1 MRRRRVGIPVF
12 QLEFATTA
20 MLGVISGPTEESA
33 VREFFELF
41 KIPWEFYR
49 NERQYQVVLCT
60 GDAKPEPYSTRLLIL
75 YASEE
80 TEFDVRLKIQS
91 SLHDHETH
99 LSLSAG
105 SLPLYGCHATFL
117 HRGTKVLS
125 SENPRKTVGF
135 VDRWQ
140 DQLFARVGYDLFRE
154 VQCLLT
160 RGQPPANAGI
170 PTLEL
175 HIAFLR
181 DLIVGCGIPLVE
193 IPPVP
198 DGYPFIVCLTHDVD
212 HASIRRHKFDH
223 TMFGFLYRATLG
235 SLFNVVRGR
244 LPWRKMFTN
253 WAAAAKLP
261 FIYFGIAKDIWLQFD
276 RYVEIEKGNPSTFFV
291 LPFEGDPGR
300 SSEGRAPR
308 ARASRYDASHIA
320 SEIPRLTS
328 AGCEIGLHG
337 IDAWLDSSKGREEA
351 KRIMRFSGKE
361 AAGVRMH
368 WLYWSEDSPVILED
382 GGFAYDSTVGYNDA
396 IGYRAGTSQVYKPL
410 QASRILELPLHVM
423 DTALFYPNRLDL
435 SPGEARKRV
444 SSILDNAA
452 RLGGVVTINWHD
464 RSIAP
469 ERLWDDFYV
478 ELLNDLETRG
488 AWFVTATQAV
498 SWFRKRRSAIFE
510 EVQFDSGALH
520 VKVSTSGGDKL
531 AGLRL
536 RIHKPRG
543 SKRFAECADNQP
555 TGHVDISLNERIDA
569 LVAL

>member
-1 MRRRRVGIPVF
+1 
-12 QLEFATTA
+12 
-20 MLGVISGPTEESA
+20 MLGVISDPTEESA

-60 GDAKPEPYSTRLLIL
+60 GDAKPEPSSTRLLIL

-80 TEFDVRLKIQS
+80 TEFDVRLKIETR
-91 SLHDHETH
+91 LHDHETN

-125 SENPRKTVGF
+125 SDDTGKTVGF
-135 VDRWQ
+135 VDRLE

-160 RGQPPANAGI
+160 RGQPPANAGT

-193 IPPVP
+193 IPPLP
-198 DGYPFIVCLTHDVD
+198 EGYPFVVCLTHDVD
-212 HASIRRHKFDH
+212 HASIRRHKFDR

-300 SSEGRAPR
+300 SSEGRAPW

-320 SEIPRLTS
+320 SKIPRLTS

-337 IDAWLDSSKGREEA
+337 IDAWLDSSRGREEA
-351 KRIMRFSGKE
+351 KRITRFSGKE
-361 AAGVRMH
+361 TAGVRMH

-382 GGFAYDSTVGYNDA
+382 GGFPYDSTVGYNDA

-435 SPGEARKRV
+435 SPREARKRV

-452 RLGGVVTINWHD
+452 RLGGAVTINWHD

-488 AWFVTATQAV
+488 AWFATATQAV
-498 SWFRKRRSAIFE
+498 SWFRKRRSAVFE

-543 SKRFAECADNQP
+543 SKQFAECADNQP
-555 TGHVDISLNERIDA
+555 NGYVDISLNERIDA

>member
-1 MRRRRVGIPVF
+1 
-12 QLEFATTA
+12 
-20 MLGVISGPTEESA
+20 MLGVISDPTEESA

-60 GDAKPEPYSTRLLIL
+60 GDAKPEPSSTRLLIL

-80 TEFDVRLKIQS
+80 TEFDVRLKIETR
-91 SLHDHETH
+91 LHDHETN

-125 SENPRKTVGF
+125 SENPGKTVGF
-135 VDRWQ
+135 VDRLE

-160 RGQPPANAGI
+160 RGQPPANAGT

-198 DGYPFIVCLTHDVD
+198 GGYPFIVCLTHDVD

-253 WAAAAKLP
+253 WAAAARLP
-261 FIYFGIAKDIWLQFD
+261 FIYFGIAEDIWLQFD

-300 SSEGRAPR
+300 SSEGRAPW

-320 SEIPRLTS
+320 SKIPRLTS

-351 KRIMRFSGKE
+351 KRITRFSGKE
-361 AAGVRMH
+361 TAGVRMH

-382 GGFAYDSTVGYNDA
+382 GGFPYDSTVGYNDA

-423 DTALFYPNRLDL
+423 DTALFYSNRLDL
-435 SPGEARKRV
+435 SPREARKRV

-452 RLGGVVTINWHD
+452 RLGGAVTINWHD

-488 AWFVTATQAV
+488 AWFVTAAQAV
-498 SWFRKRRSAIFE
+498 SWFRKRRSAVFE

-536 RIHKPRG
+536 RIHKPRS
-543 SKRFAECADNQP
+543 SKQFAECADNQP
-555 TGHVDISLNERIDA
+555 TGYVDISLNERIDA

>member
-1 MRRRRVGIPVF
+1 
-12 QLEFATTA
+12 
-20 MLGVISGPTEESA
+20 
-33 VREFFELF
+33 
-41 KIPWEFYR
+41 
-49 NERQYQVVLCT
+49 
-60 GDAKPEPYSTRLLIL
+60 
-75 YASEE
+75 
-80 TEFDVRLKIQS
+80 
-91 SLHDHETH
+91 
-99 LSLSAG
+99 
-105 SLPLYGCHATFL
+105 
-117 HRGTKVLS
+117 
-125 SENPRKTVGF
+125 
-135 VDRWQ
+135 
-140 DQLFARVGYDLFRE
+140 
-154 VQCLLT
+154 
-160 RGQPPANAGI
+160 
-170 PTLEL
+170 
-175 HIAFLR
+175 
-181 DLIVGCGIPLVE
+181 
-193 IPPVP
+193 
-198 DGYPFIVCLTHDVD
+198 VCLTHDVD

-300 SSEGRAPR
+300 SSEGRAPW

-320 SEIPRLTS
+320 SKIPRLTS

-351 KRIMRFSGKE
+351 KRITRFSGKE
-361 AAGVRMH
+361 TAGVRMH
-368 WLYWSEDSPVILED
+368 WLYWNEDSPVVLED
-382 GGFAYDSTVGYNDA
+382 GGFPYDSTVGYNDT

-410 QASRILELPLHVM
+410 QASRILELPLHIM

-435 SPGEARKRV
+435 SPREARKRV
-444 SSILDNAA
+444 SSILDNAG
-452 RLGGVVTINWHD
+452 RLGGAVTINWHD

-488 AWFVTATQAV
+488 AWFVTAAQAV
-498 SWFRKRRSAIFE
+498 SWFRKRRSAVFE

-536 RIHKPRG
+536 RVHKPRG
-543 SKRFAECADNQP
+543 SKKFAECADNRP
-555 TGHVDISLNERIDA
+555 AGYVDISLNERIDA

>member
-1 MRRRRVGIPVF
+1 
-12 QLEFATTA
+12 
-20 MLGVISGPTEESA
+20 MLGVISDPTEESA

-60 GDAKPEPYSTRLLIL
+60 GDAKPEPSSTRLLIL

-80 TEFDVRLKIQS
+80 TEFDVRLKIQIR
-91 SLHDHETH
+91 LHDDETN

-117 HRGTKVLS
+117 HQGKKVLS
-125 SENPRKTVGF
+125 SEDPGETVGF
-135 VDRWQ
+135 VDRLE

-160 RGQPPANAGI
+160 RGQPPANAGT

-181 DLIVGCGIPLVE
+181 DLIVECGIPLVE
-193 IPPVP
+193 IPPLP

-235 SLFNVVRGR
+235 SLFDMVCGR

-300 SSEGRAPR
+300 SSEGRAPW

-320 SEIPRLTS
+320 SKIPRLTS

-337 IDAWLDSSKGREEA
+337 IDAWLDSSRGREEA
-351 KRIMRFSGKE
+351 KRITRFSGKE
-361 AAGVRMH
+361 TAGTRMH

-382 GGFAYDSTVGYNDA
+382 GGFSYDSTVGYNDA

-410 QASRILELPLHVM
+410 EASRILELPLQIM

-435 SPGEARKRV
+435 SPREARKRV

-452 RLGGVVTINWHD
+452 RLGGAVTINWHD

-478 ELLNDLETRG
+478 ELLNDLESRG
-488 AWFVTATQAV
+488 AWFATATQAV
-498 SWFRKRRSAIFE
+498 SWFRKRRSAVFE
-510 EVQFDSGALH
+510 EVQFDSGALR
-520 VKVSTSGGDKL
+520 VKVSTSDGDKL

-536 RIHKPRG
+536 RIHKPPG
-543 SKRFAECADNQP
+543 SKQFAERANNQP
-555 TGHVDISLNERIDA
+555 AGYVDFSLNEQIDA